1 MHGRIVAALRDKSA
15 AEARRLMKESLRG
28 WKEDM
33 MAMHFKGHF
42 EGHSDGKREHH

>member
-15 AEARRLMKESLRG
+15 AEARRLMKESLKG

-33 MAMHFKGHF
+33 MTMHFQGHF
-42 EGHSDGKREHH
+42 DGKRENQ